1 MLAQV
6 QSGRQKNQCLVSSKT
21 DREFI
26 CFHTPANSI
35 ETVNRLDKTHLY
47 CRGQSA
53 LVSSTIHF
61 FTSSRNILTD
71 IPWNNMQPSIWGLVI
86 PGKQIH
92 KVNLS
97 LGFRKCWSIL
107 TADADNNEIVQIA
120 L

>member
-6 QSGRQKNQCLVSSKT
+6 QSGRQKNQSLVSSKT

-26 CFHTPANSI
+26 CFHQPNSI
-35 ETVNRLDKTHLY
+35 ETINRLDKAHLY

-53 LVSSTIHF
+53 LVSSPIHF

-71 IPWNNMQPSIWGLVI
+71 IPWNNMQPSIWGVVI

-97 LGFRKCWSIL
+97 LGFRTCWSIL
-107 TADADNNEIVQIA
+107 TTNADDNQIVQIA